1 VFYVPPVCCPFPDIA
16 NNVVKMKCIRREF
29 CDRASAYV
37 TIFCCVGIRKLPLPN
52 ICPEKVLKH
61 SLLSNFFEQAYAWQ
75 SQKNTNCETTP
86 SNYCKN
92 LPVFHPC

>member
-1 VFYVPPVCCPFPDIA
+1 VFYIPPVCCPFPDIA

-52 ICPEKVLKH
+52 ICPEKALKH
-61 SLLSNFFEQAYAWQ
+61 L
-75 SQKNTNCETTP
+75 K
-86 SNYCKN
+86 K
-92 LPVFHPC
+92 